1 MYVTIAKEMPN
12 VINRIDKITFPEVLE
27 KIFNHNNSLDPS
39 LENMA
44 DVSNE
49 EVAKLKLRKPF
60 LCFNDM
66 KVEMDYIKYLNK
78 DFKKSFI
85 AYLLCILFFLI
96 IDVLIVGSKNL
107 KLTIYLKITYLI
119 VGLILLI
126 PYLFQYFNKIFPIYL
141 FIILTIEIICI
152 YVQKKDNDT
161 KLFIDTIIL
170 LTFPLYFSPQPFS
183 QTILLTLYLLRL
195 YISTTFPI

>member
-1 MYVTIAKEMPN
+1 
-12 VINRIDKITFPEVLE
+12 
-27 KIFNHNNSLDPS
+27 
-39 LENMA
+39 
-44 DVSNE
+44 
-49 EVAKLKLRKPF
+49 
-60 LCFNDM
+60 M

-78 DFKKSFI
+78 HFKKSFI

-183 QTILLTLYLLRL
+183 QTILLIIYYLLSITPSIYL
-195 YISTTFPI
+195 NDFDFKEKTNNKY